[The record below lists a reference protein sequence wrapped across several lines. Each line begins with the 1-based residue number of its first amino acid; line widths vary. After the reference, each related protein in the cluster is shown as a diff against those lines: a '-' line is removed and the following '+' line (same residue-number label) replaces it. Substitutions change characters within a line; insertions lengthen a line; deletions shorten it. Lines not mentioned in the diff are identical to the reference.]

1 METGKDKI
9 QRICDAL
16 RKETLEPAQQEA
28 REILENARLQA
39 EEIRRDAE
47 GEYQKRIDRA
57 ESEMEERKKRLHSSL
72 QMACR
77 QALEELKGKIEERL
91 FNRHLSEVV
100 ARELKDPEV
109 IGSVLNAVIQALK
122 THGFDESLVAVISK
136 QVAPRAVS
144 AFLAKGLLEQLKE
157 KPIELGDFAGG
168 AQVKLEGSRITVD
181 LSDVAL
187 RELIA
192 SYVRR
197 DFRDLLFQ
205 G

>member
-1 METGKDKI
+1 METGKDKL

-39 EEIRRDAE
+39 DEIRRDAE
-47 GEYQKRIDRA
+47 SEGKRRLEMADR
-57 ESEMEERKKRLHSSL
+57 EIEERKRVLQGSL

-77 QALEELKGKIEERL
+77 QAVEELRGKIEERL
-91 FNRHLSEVV
+91 FNSHLAQIV
-100 ARELKDPEV
+100 ARETADPQVVATILTAILE
-109 IGSVLNAVIQALK
+109 ALK
-122 THGFDESLVAVISK
+122 LHGFDESLVAVLPK
-136 QVAPRAVS
+136 HVAPRTVS
-144 AFLAKGLLEQLKE
+144 SYLAKGLLEQLGQKA
-157 KPIELGDFAGG
+157 IQLGDFAGG
-168 AQVKLEGSRITVD
+168 AQVKLEGSRITID
-181 LSDVAL
+181 LSDGAL